1 MAGEDDTRPA
11 DEVTSATIA
20 ETPRRRERQAARESL
35 ASARL
40 GHFQLLEPIGSGGM
54 GTVFSAYDLGLDRK
68 VAIKLLDPD
77 PTSREHQLQRNQRLL
92 REAQAMAKLSHP
104 NVVPI
109 FEVGLDGDRL
119 FIAMEYVAGET
130 LAKWLEAGRTWQQIV
145 DVFVQAARG
154 LAAAHEAGIIH
165 RDFKPTNVLVDA
177 RGHARVSD
185 FGIAL
190 VGATDTGE
198 QALSSDPS
206 IEVAVSAGDLTP
218 PSVSAALTEAGTIVG
233 TPAYMSPEQHKRST
247 VDARSDQFSFCVAL
261 YEALYGT
268 RPFSGSGKEYAR
280 QVSRGEVTRPDPK
293 APVPGWISAIVMRGL
308 SKDPDARFPTM
319 TALVDALGR
328 DPRRHRRQLALG
340 GAAIAAVAG
349 AAAVVGW
356 QVHAGRGAA
365 EQACGGAD
373 ALLAGAWDGPTR
385 AALER
390 AFAASSVPYAESS
403 AKGVEAVLD
412 RYKADWIAMR
422 SDACR
427 ATRVRREQSEH
438 VLDLRVACLDRRLAE
453 LKALTSLLAVGGDA
467 HAVEKSV
474 DAASKLTALAGCAD
488 TAALLAPGAEPS
500 DPVAR
505 ARRAELR
512 ARLDK
517 LTALE
522 RLGKP
527 KEALAPALALVGD
540 ARTAGDTH
548 VLAEVLLLE
557 GRIESNTN
565 DFKAAGAT
573 LEEAM
578 RRATE
583 AQDRGLFATAAVE
596 LADQLSAA
604 GISSSREGMGV
615 MRVARATV
623 GDSDPQLAI
632 RLRVVEARLDGS
644 LAHRELALPLLREAA
659 DRARTQLPGDGAL
672 LARIQYEIAW
682 ALANSGQAAEA
693 KAAYPP
699 LIAEATRIFGA
710 LHPFTLNV
718 RLDSC
723 RAIVLGEDAAHASA
737 CYEPAL
743 ADAERVLGL
752 GDRSVLMARMDYS
765 SALIDLGQSDRA
777 HDLLAGALDHVPADA
792 LTEHWYLA
800 GEIARGLGHI
810 EIKRGEYKQAIE
822 HCRRAYDLTEE
833 KHRGISDMT
842 CVGEAQL
849 GLGDAAAALA
859 TLEPLEAL
867 TGTEMVPGSVAKWR
881 LALARAVWAARHDA
895 KRARALAQHAR
906 DEMPDKS
913 QADAFLAKLAP

>member
-1 MAGEDDTRPA
+1 LAGEDDTRPA
-11 DEVTSATIA
+11 DEATGATIA

-68 VAIKLLDPD
+68 VAIKLLDND
-77 PTSREHQLQRNQRLL
+77 QASREHQLQRNQRLL

-109 FEVGLDGDRL
+109 FEVGLEGDRL
-119 FIAMEYVAGET
+119 FIAMEYVAGDT
-130 LAKWLEAGRTWQQIV
+130 LAQWLETKRTWQQIV
-145 DVFVQAARG
+145 DVFVQAGRG

-190 VGATDTGE
+190 VGAAESGE
-198 QALSSDPS
+198 QPRSSDPS

-218 PSVSAALTEAGTIVG
+218 PSTSAALTEAGALVG

-261 YEALYGT
+261 YEALYGK
-268 RPFSGSGKEYAR
+268 RPFSGNGKEYAR

-293 APVPGWISAIVMRGL
+293 APVPGWISAIVLRGL
-308 SKDPDARFPTM
+308 SKDPDARFPSM

-340 GAAIAAVAG
+340 GAAIAAIAG

-365 EQACGGAD
+365 EQACSGAD
-373 ALLAGAWDGPTR
+373 ALLAGAWDSTTR
-385 AALER
+385 AAIER
-390 AFAASSVPYAESS
+390 AFAASGVPYADSS
-403 AKGVEAVLD
+403 AKGLEAALD

-453 LKALTSLLAVGGDA
+453 LKALTSLLAAGGDA
-467 HAVEKSV
+467 HAVEKSL
-474 DAASKLTALAGCAD
+474 DAASKLTSLAGCAD

-500 DPVAR
+500 DPAQR
-505 ARRAELR
+505 ARRADLR

-527 KEALAPALALVGD
+527 KEALAPARALTAD
-540 ARTAGDTH
+540 ARSAGDTH
-548 VLAEVLLLE
+548 VLSEALLLQ
-557 GRIESNTN
+557 GRVESATN
-565 DFKAAGAT
+565 DFKGAGTT

-583 AQDRGLFATAAVE
+583 AQDRVLFATAAVE

-604 GISSSREGMGV
+604 GISASREGVGV
-615 MRVARATV
+615 VRVARAAV
-623 GDSDPQLAI
+623 GESDPQLAI
-632 RLRVVEARLDGS
+632 RVLVVEARLDGS
-644 LAHRELALPLLREAA
+644 LARRDQSLPLLREAA
-659 DRARTQLPGDGAL
+659 DRARKQLPDDGAL
-672 LARIQYEIAW
+672 LVRIQYEIAW
-682 ALANSGQAAEA
+682 ALANSEHAADA
-693 KAAYPP
+693 KAEYPP
-699 LIAEATRIFGA
+699 LIEASTRAFGA
-710 LHPFTLNV
+710 LHPFTTSV
-718 RLDSC
+718 RLDAC
-723 RAIVLGEDAAHASA
+723 YALIAAGEAAHAVT

-743 ADAERVLGL
+743 ADADRVFDP
-752 GDRSVLMARMDYS
+752 GDRAVLTARMSYGG
-765 SALIDLGQSDRA
+765 ALIDSGQADRA
-777 HDLLAGALDHVPADA
+777 HDVLATAFAHVPADA
-792 LTEHWYLA
+792 LAEHWYLA
-800 GEIARGLGHI
+800 GELARGLGHL
-810 EIKRGEYKQAIE
+810 ELSRHEYTPAIE
-822 HCRRAYDLTEE
+822 HCRRAYELTEE

-867 TGTEMVPGSVAKWR
+867 TGTEMLPGAVAHWR
-881 LALARAVWAARHDA
+881 LTFARAVWTGRHDA
-895 KRARALAQHAR
+895 KRSRTLAEQARSELT
-906 DEMPDKS
+906 DKS
-913 QADAFLAKLAP
+913 EADAFLARLP